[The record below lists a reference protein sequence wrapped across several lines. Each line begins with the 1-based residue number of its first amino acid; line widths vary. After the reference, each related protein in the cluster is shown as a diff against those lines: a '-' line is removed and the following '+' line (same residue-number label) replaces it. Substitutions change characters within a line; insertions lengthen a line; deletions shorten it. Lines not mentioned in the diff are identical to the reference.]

1 MATLDDILSLNNMGY
16 QTDAVGQEIGGASHY
31 MFGVQAAQAAQY
43 KAAQLRINAGQ
54 DQASAQ
60 RSAQDADKQSQI
72 VASRALAVAAASG
85 GGASDPGVVTIMAR
99 NAAEGAYRQQV
110 ALYQGDEKARVEN
123 MQADATEYEGKT
135 TKLNSEMVGASQ
147 LFGAA
152 TTLMKGQSRDQ
163 SLKQRFGM
171 GAPTGPY

>member
-1 MATLDDILSLNNMGY
+1 MATLDDILSLNNTGY
-16 QTDAVGQEIGGASHY
+16 QTDAIGQEIGGASHY

-43 KAAQLRINAGQ
+43 KATQLRINAGQ

-60 RSAQDADKQSQI
+60 RSAADVDRQSQL

-85 GGASDPGVVTIMAR
+85 GGASDPGVVTILAR
-99 NAAEGAYRQQV
+99 NAEEGAYKKQV

-123 MQADATEYEGKT
+123 MQADSTEYEGKT
-135 TKLNSEMVGASQ
+135 TKLNSTLVAGSQ

-152 TTLMKGQSRDQ
+152 TTLMKGQARDQ
-163 SLKQRFGM
+163 SLRQRFGM
-171 GAPTGPY
+171 GSPTNS